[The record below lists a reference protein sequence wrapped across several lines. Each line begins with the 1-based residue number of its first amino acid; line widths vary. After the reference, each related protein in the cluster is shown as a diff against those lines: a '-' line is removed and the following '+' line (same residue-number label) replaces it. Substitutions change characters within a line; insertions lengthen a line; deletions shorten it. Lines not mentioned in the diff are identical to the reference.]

1 LGKKKYSISKKTK
14 IQRFDKNIVLIDGA
28 RTPFLPSGSKFE
40 DLMAYELG
48 RHAIKGVID
57 KTGIDPAVVD
67 YVYMGTVIQE
77 VKTSNIAR
85 ESAMTAGLPESTP
98 ASTVTMA
105 CISANLAITSGIGLI
120 LSGNADVVVCGGA
133 ETMSD
138 VPIRHPRSMRKKLLK
153 LSKLK
158 TTGQKLGLVSTLR
171 GKDFIPEAPAVAEF
185 SSGEVMGHS
194 ADRLA
199 AAFNVSREEQDDFA
213 IRSHTFA
220 REATDKGYFTDIV
233 RVPVPSKK
241 TVVFEDEG
249 IRVSTKEQVAK
260 LKAAFIK
267 PHGTV
272 TAANS
277 SFLTDGGSAVLI
289 MTEDK
294 AKELGLKPKAYLRDF
309 IYVSQDPRDQL
320 LLGPAYATA
329 KLIERTGLQLSDID
343 VFEFHEA
350 FAGQI
355 LANLNALD
363 SEQFCKQ
370 YLNRDKVGR
379 INMSKF
385 NLWGGSLS
393 IGHPFGATGARLLNT
408 AANRLKVEGG
418 KYALIAACAAG
429 GQAHGCIVERY
440 GE

>member
-1 LGKKKYSISKKTK
+1 
-14 IQRFDKNIVLIDGA
+14 
-28 RTPFLPSGSKFE
+28 
-40 DLMAYELG
+40 
-48 RHAIKGVID
+48 
-57 KTGIDPAVVD
+57 
-67 YVYMGTVIQE
+67 
-77 VKTSNIAR
+77 
-85 ESAMTAGLPESTP
+85 
-98 ASTVTMA
+98 
-105 CISANLAITSGIGLI
+105 
-120 LSGNADVVVCGGA
+120 
-133 ETMSD
+133 
-138 VPIRHPRSMRKKLLK
+138 
-153 LSKLK
+153 
-158 TTGQKLGLVSTLR
+158 
-171 GKDFIPEAPAVAEF
+171 
-185 SSGEVMGHS
+185 
-194 ADRLA
+194 
-199 AAFNVSREEQDDFA
+199 
-213 IRSHTFA
+213 
-220 REATDKGYFTDIV
+220 V

-408 AANRLKVEGG
+408 AANRLNVEGG